1 MHYVVL
7 FDPGYA
13 TVYVDDTVGRCAIV
27 VCENKIHFQSRLVAT
42 FPSIDTHSG
51 TGWHHQIPTN
61 PSAALH
67 AV

>member
-42 FPSIDTHSG
+42 FPSIDTQNSIN
-51 TGWHHQIPTN
+51 TSI
-61 PSAALH
+61 LFYLDLK
-67 AV
+67 VV